1 MKLKLLQSIVLG
13 LGILLTLIS
22 CTYALGTAA
31 NDTPRGASTPPSAR
45 QGENLKLANN
55 GQNAIF
61 APHIKTVT
69 LYPAEAPL
77 SPPYISLGSEGSLE
91 LRFDDLEGGY
101 QNYAFRLTHCDP
113 WWEPSEL
120 LPSEYIQG
128 FHEISI
134 TEIEQSF
141 NSMQPYTHYLAF
153 WPNNFSAPIISGN
166 FLLSVYDEDEPER
179 ILIQRRLV
187 VFEQLIRFQ
196 PDVKASSVVAERRFK
211 QEVDFTIVTG
221 AYTIFDPKRELE
233 VAILQNDR
241 WDNAITDLKPVFMRG
256 QELIYD
262 FNAENNFDG
271 LNEYRWVDL
280 KSVRF
285 AAMGT
290 DSIRDKRDGWHYY
303 LTPARRRTYEA
314 YRTDEDINGRF
325 IIRNDEFE
333 SHTEAEYV
341 HVHFYVP
348 ITTELPGAALHV
360 IGDFTDYR
368 LTPDTRLKWNAKRK
382 WYETTLLMKQGYY
395 NYMFTV
401 VTPDRLK
408 GDITVIEGN
417 HQVAENDYTIFAY
430 HYQPQGFYR
439 VIGVLATDAFNR

>member
-1 MKLKLLQSIVLG
+1 MNPKSSQTLVLG
-13 LGILLTLIS
+13 VGLLLSNLS
-22 CTYALGTAA
+22 CASVHRVAEGGEPRAA
-31 NDTPRGASTPPSAR
+31 VAQPSAR
-45 QGENLKLANN
+45 QGETQNTANTK
-55 GQNAIF
+55 QNAIF
-61 APHIKTVT
+61 EPYLKTVT
-69 LYPAEAPL
+69 LHPADAPL
-77 SPPYISLGSEGSLE
+77 SPPYVSLGSEGSLE
-91 LRFDDLEGGY
+91 LRFDDLNGGY

-141 NSMQPYTHYLAF
+141 NSMQPYTHYLGF

-166 FLLSVYDEDEPER
+166 FLLTVYDEDEPER
-179 ILIQRRLV
+179 PLIQRRLV

-196 PDVKASSVVAERRFK
+196 SDIKASSIVAERRFK
-211 QEVDFTIVTG
+211 QEVDFTIVAG

-241 WDNAITDLKPVFMRG
+241 WDNAITGLKPVFMRG

-290 DSIRDKRDGWHYY
+290 DSIRDLRDGWHYY

-314 YRTDEDINGRF
+314 YRTDQDINGRF
-325 IIRNDEFE
+325 LIRNDDFD
-333 SHTEAEYV
+333 SHTEAEYI

-360 IGDFTDYR
+360 VGDFTDYR

-395 NYMFTV
+395 NFMYTV

-417 HQVAENDYTIFAY
+417 HQVAENNYTIFAY

-439 VIGVLATDAFNR
+439 VIGVLATDSFNR

>member
-31 NDTPRGASTPPSAR
+31 NDTPSAAATPPSAR

-61 APHIKTVT
+61 AHHIKTVT

-134 TEIEQSF
+134 TEVEQSF
-141 NSMQPYTHYLAF
+141 NSMQPYTHYLAY

-166 FLLSVYDEDEPER
+166 FLLSVYDEDDPER

-196 PDVKASSVVAERRFK
+196 PDVKASSIVAERRFK

-221 AYTIFDPKRELE
+221 AYTVFDPKRELE

-368 LTPDTRLKWNAKRK
+368 LTPDTRLKWNPKRK
-382 WYETTLLMKQGYY
+382 WYETTLLLKQGYY

-408 GDITVIEGN
+408 GDITAIEGN

-439 VIGVLATDAFNR
+439 VIGVLATDSFNR

>member
-1 MKLKLLQSIVLG
+1 MNSIQSRSFIFS
-13 LGILLTLIS
+13 LGIALSLFS
-22 CTYALGTAA
+22 CSPALGTAGDSQQQGSEA
-31 NDTPRGASTPPSAR
+31 QPSAR
-45 QGENLKLANN
+45 QGENQPNTVQR
-55 GQNAIF
+55 QNAIHE
-61 APHIKTVT
+61 PYLKTV
-69 LYPAEAPL
+69 LLHPADAPL
-77 SPPYISLGSEGSLE
+77 SPPYISLGGDASLE
-91 LRFDDLEGGY
+91 LRFDDLRGGY

-113 WWEPSEL
+113 WWEPSDL

-128 FHEISI
+128 FYEISI

-153 WPNNFSAPIISGN
+153 WPNNFSEPIISGN
-166 FLLSVYDEDEPER
+166 FLLTVYDEDEPDR
-179 ILIQRRLV
+179 PLITRRLV

-196 PDVKASSVVAERRFK
+196 PDIKASSIVAERRFK
-211 QEVDFTIVTG
+211 QEVDFTLVAG
-221 AYTIFDPKRELE
+221 AYTLFDPKRDLE
-233 VAILQNDR
+233 IAILQNDR
-241 WDNAITDLKPVFMRG
+241 WDNAITGLKPVYIRG

-262 FNAENNFDG
+262 FNEENNFDG

-290 DSIRDKRDGWHYY
+290 DSIRDLSDGWHYY
-303 LTPARRRTYEA
+303 LTPAQRRTYEA
-314 YRTDEDINGRF
+314 YRTDQDINGRF
-325 IIRNDEFE
+325 IIRNDDFE
-333 SHTEAEYV
+333 DHTEAQYV

-368 LTPDTRLKWNAKRK
+368 LTPDTRLKWNPKRK
-382 WYETTLLMKQGYY
+382 WYETTMLMKQGYY
-395 NYMFTV
+395 NFMYTV

-417 HQVAENDYTIFAY
+417 HQVTENDYTIFAY
-430 HYQPQGFYR
+430 HFQPQGFYR
-439 VIGVLATDAFNR
+439 VIGVLATDSFNR

>member
-31 NDTPRGASTPPSAR
+31 NDTPRAAATPPSAR
-45 QGENLKLANN
+45 QGENLKPANN

-61 APHIKTVT
+61 AHHIKTVT

-134 TEIEQSF
+134 TEVEQSF
-141 NSMQPYTHYLAF
+141 NSMQPYTHYLAY

-166 FLLSVYDEDEPER
+166 FLLSVYDEDDPER

-196 PDVKASSVVAERRFK
+196 PDVKASSIVAERRFK

-221 AYTIFDPKRELE
+221 AYTVFDPKRELE

-368 LTPDTRLKWNAKRK
+368 LTPDTRLKWNPKRK
-382 WYETTLLMKQGYY
+382 WYETTLLLKQGYY

-401 VTPDRLK
+401 VTTDRLK
-408 GDITVIEGN
+408 GDITAIEGN

-439 VIGVLATDAFNR
+439 VIGVLATDSFNR